1 MLKCN
6 KWQGYSAVLVV
17 GWLMVSAYAF
27 AEQLELVNDVPLVL
41 ASQPKDEVSDKD
53 ADKANTDNARVA
65 KGGSPDAM
73 PVVSPKFNLPPP
85 PELSAKAY
93 ILIDAHTGYV
103 MVAKNA
109 DERLFPASLTKV
121 LSLYLV
127 ASQLKHGS
135 ISLEDMVTISK
146 RAWQTGG
153 SRMFVQVGTQV
164 PLNELV
170 KGVAIVSGNDATVAL
185 AEYLGGTEDGFVQMM
200 NQVAKQLHMNDSSFA
215 DCNGLHDSN
224 YSTAADLARLTSAWV
239 RHFPEYYGWF
249 KEKWFSYN
257 NIKQPNRNR
266 LLWRDESVDG
276 VKTGYTSQAGYCL
289 IASAM
294 HGDTRLIA
302 VVLGAAKEV
311 ERSNIAQ
318 ALLRYGFQY
327 YESRKLFAANQEL
340 VEAKVALGKQRCVPV
355 GLVNDVYITAT
366 KDKIKKVEAR
376 VVLDQDYLRAPVVRG
391 SVVGKLKIKQA
402 DQSEREYP
410 LVTLAPVEKNCWF
423 FNWLDYLKLWFFKS

>member
-41 ASQPKDEVSDKD
+41 ASQSKDEVSDKD

-170 KGVAIVSGNDATVAL
+170 KGVAIVSGNDATVSL
-185 AEYLGGTEDGFVQMM
+185 AE
-200 NQVAKQLHMNDSSFA
+200 
-215 DCNGLHDSN
+215 
-224 YSTAADLARLTSAWV
+224 
-239 RHFPEYYGWF
+239 
-249 KEKWFSYN
+249 
-257 NIKQPNRNR
+257 
-266 LLWRDESVDG
+266 
-276 VKTGYTSQAGYCL
+276 
-289 IASAM
+289 
-294 HGDTRLIA
+294 
-302 VVLGAAKEV
+302 
-311 ERSNIAQ
+311 
-318 ALLRYGFQY
+318 
-327 YESRKLFAANQEL
+327 
-340 VEAKVALGKQRCVPV
+340 
-355 GLVNDVYITAT
+355 
-366 KDKIKKVEAR
+366 
-376 VVLDQDYLRAPVVRG
+376 
-391 SVVGKLKIKQA
+391 
-402 DQSEREYP
+402 
-410 LVTLAPVEKNCWF
+410 
-423 FNWLDYLKLWFFKS
+423 